1 MSIKP
6 QEKPLTTIESLT
18 PGANALN
25 KPKATMQEFPSTR
38 GITPATTIIESSA
51 YLDNVL
57 DVPENVSDISDDIN
71 INTPESRLDLTEIP
85 LPELPV
91 EQPALSFLNDQI
103 INPNVEEITENK
115 KPKK

>member
-25 KPKATMQEFPSTR
+25 KPKATMQEFPSAR
-38 GITPATTIIESSA
+38 GITSAITVIESSA
-51 YLDNVL
+51 YLDNAPSI
-57 DVPENVSDISDDIN
+57 PENVLDASDDTN

-85 LPELPV
+85 LSELPV